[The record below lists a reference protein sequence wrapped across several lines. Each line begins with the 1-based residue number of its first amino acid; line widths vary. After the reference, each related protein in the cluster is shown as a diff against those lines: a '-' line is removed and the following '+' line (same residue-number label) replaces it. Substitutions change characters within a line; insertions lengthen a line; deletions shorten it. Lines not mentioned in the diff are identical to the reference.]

1 MATSHRSLRTFGKTF
16 SIAALAAL
24 LAVAALATPAAA
36 KRTLAATDKP
46 TIVLV
51 HGAWADE
58 TAWTEVVAKLHQDGY
73 ATATPRLGL
82 LSAAADVAIVQ
93 STLDAIAGKKVLV
106 GHSYAGWV
114 ISNAATGRSDVLG
127 LVFTAAYV
135 PDEGDTV
142 LSLGDGYA
150 PPAALPDLLWTG
162 APFASLAY
170 IDPARFRE
178 DFAQDLSPKAAAQLA
193 QHQQAIAFPIF
204 VTPSGPAAWHSLP
217 SWFAISGMDRMVDPA
232 LQRAEADKI
241 GATTVT
247 FDDASH
253 AGGFTHYATRFTK
266 LIEQAAEATAG

>member
-1 MATSHRSLRTFGKTF
+1 MTATGAAPTTFGRTLF
-16 SIAALAAL
+16 IAALAAL
-24 LAVAALATPAAA
+24 LAIAALASPAAA
-36 KRTLAATDKP
+36 KRTLAADRP

-58 TAWTEVVAKLHQDGY
+58 AAWNEVVPKLHKDGY
-73 ATATPRLGL
+73 ATVTPRLGL
-82 LSAAADVAIVQ
+82 VDAGVDVATVDAA
-93 STLDAIAGKKVLV
+93 LDSIPGKKILV

-114 ISNAATGRSDVLG
+114 ITNAAYGRSDVLG
-127 LVFTAAYV
+127 LVYTAAYV
-135 PDEGDTV
+135 PDQGDTV

-170 IDPARFRE
+170 IDPARFRD
-178 DFAQDLSPKAAAQLA
+178 DFAQDLSPKEAAVLSD
-193 QHQQAIAFPIF
+193 HQQAIAFPIF

-217 SWFAISGMDRMVDPA
+217 SWFAISGADRMVDPA
-232 LQRAEADKI
+232 LQRAEAIKI
-241 GATTVT
+241 HATKVV

-253 AGGFTHYATRFTK
+253 AGGFTHYATRFAK

>member
-1 MATSHRSLRTFGKTF
+1 VTRAHPAPRTIGRTLLVVVL
-16 SIAALAAL
+16 AGLLALAG
-24 LAVAALATPAAA
+24 LAASAAA
-36 KRTLAATDKP
+36 KRTLAATDRP

-58 TAWTEVVAKLHQDGY
+58 TAWTEVVAKLHKDGFE
-73 ATATPRLGL
+73 TSTPRLGL
-82 LSAAADVAIVQ
+82 LSAGADVSTVRA
-93 STLDAIAGKKVLV
+93 TLDGIAGRKILV

-114 ISNAATGRSDVLG
+114 ISNAASGRSDVLG

-135 PDEGDTV
+135 PAEGDTV

-170 IDPARFRE
+170 IDPARFRD
-178 DFAQDLSPKAAAQLA
+178 DFAQDLSPKAAAEMSD
-193 QHQQAIAFPIF
+193 HQQAIAFPIF
-204 VTPSGPAAWHSLP
+204 VTPSGPVAWHTLP
-217 SWFAISGMDRMVDPA
+217 SWFAISGADRMVDPA
-232 LQRAEADKI
+232 LQRAEANKI
-241 GATTVT
+241 GATTVV

-266 LIEQAAEATAG
+266 LIEQAAAATAG